1 METFYACDIK
11 PLTGS
16 TLESFIL
23 EYSMD
28 GQNYILIGEF
38 TMADSAIN
46 SIITFYFKPVYAK
59 FIRLVV
65 KKGTP
70 NIRVEFYYSSA
81 EKLASAST
89 YTYNSTFIT

>member
-1 METFYACDIK
+1 LETFYACDIK

-38 TMADSAIN
+38 TLAESAIN

>member
-1 METFYACDIK
+1 
-11 PLTGS
+11 
-16 TLESFIL
+16 
-23 EYSMD
+23 MD
-28 GQNYILIGEF
+28 GQSYIQIGEF
-38 TMADSAIN
+38 SMKDSVIN

-81 EKLASAST
+81 
-89 YTYNSTFIT
+89 